1 MAKLTHQEAD
11 RQIEMALTTSSPVQ
25 IEKFREYL
33 DNRTEQPERKEA
45 EAAPFFG
52 AQGQE
57 PKQRLLPV
65 RTPKV

>member
-11 RQIEMALTTSSPVQ
+11 RQVEMALTTSSPVQ

-33 DNRTEQPERKEA
+33 ENRTAQPEVKEG

-57 PKQRLLPV
+57 PEQRILPV
-65 RTPKV
+65 RTPRV

>member
-1 MAKLTHQEAD
+1 MGFLTHEEVD
-11 RQIEMALTTSSPVQ
+11 RQIEMALTSSSPVQ

-33 DNRTEQPERKEA
+33 ESRTNQPERKEA

-52 AQGQE
+52 QANQ